1 MINYLIGK
9 IENIGEKNLTIVTN
23 GMGFQLHVPNT
34 KNFSKDKEEKIY
46 TYMHW
51 NQEKGPSFYGF
62 KDETERQIFLMIIDC
77 PKIGPSIALSILSQ
91 MSPGRFIEVITTQNE
106 DALSSISGIGEK
118 KAEQIIVQLKHK
130 ISKLLSSGQI
140 NLSEQQQDFTHWQ
153 NINDVLVSLNY
164 SKPEI
169 SKAMMYLTEKYS
181 DQNYPLDKLIRSALS
196 FLSGSKL

>member
-9 IENIGEKNLTIVTN
+9 IENIAEKTLTIVTN
-23 GMGFQLHVPNT
+23 GIGFQLQVPNT
-34 KNFSKDKEEKIY
+34 KPFEANKEIKIY

-62 KDETERQIFLMIIDC
+62 HDELERQIFLMVIDC

-91 MSPGRFIEVITTQNE
+91 IPPTRFIEIITSQNE
-106 DALSSISGIGEK
+106 EALSSINGIGEK
-118 KAEQIIVQLKHK
+118 KAEQIIMQLKRK
-130 ISKLLSSGQI
+130 VSKLISSGQL

-153 NINDVLVSLNY
+153 NVNDVLISLNY

-169 SKAMMYLTEKYS
+169 AKAMMYLTEKYS

-196 FLSGSKL
+196 FLSSNRI